1 MIGNS
6 LFEETNEHHI
16 FSKVFYNKLRFKF
29 LVYNLSMKMKN
40 PSIKNFSLREIY
52 NNRKKLKIY
61 DFAHVINCI
70 RKLTCVCTFMC
81 VHAIECI
88 SGNSVLVE
96 KRLGKKAKVNFKIHV
111 TD

>member
-1 MIGNS
+1 
-6 LFEETNEHHI
+6 
-16 FSKVFYNKLRFKF
+16 
-29 LVYNLSMKMKN
+29 MKMKN

-111 TD
+111 RD